1 MKIKNRELQGIV
13 DALFSISNH
22 TSDIKCRW
30 ELAKKSKAF
39 VEANDMLSLQ
49 INRIIE
55 EEGKLND
62 NKEKELSTDNKHYHE
77 LLNCE
82 IDVNVTFAIE
92 ELEPYMPTMQELMKL
107 QPIIMESDM
116 Q

>member
-1 MKIKNRELQGIV
+1 MKIKNRDLQGIV

-30 ELAKKSKAF
+30 ELAKKSKHF

-62 NKEKELSTDNKHYHE
+62 NNEKGLSVDNEHYQE

-82 IDVNVTFAIE
+82 IDIDVLFTLE
-92 ELEPYMPTMQELMKL
+92 GLEPYMPTMQELIKL
-107 QPIIMESDM
+107 QPIITECDV
-116 Q
+116 

>member
-1 MKIKNRELQGIV
+1 MKIKNRDLQNIV

-30 ELAKKSKAF
+30 ELMKKSKSF
-39 VEANDMLSLQ
+39 VEANDMLSSQ

-62 NKEKELSTDNKHYHE
+62 NNEKGLSVDNEHYQE

-82 IDVNVTFAIE
+82 IDVDVSFTLK

-107 QPIIMESDM
+107 QPIITESDV
-116 Q
+116 